1 MDDGVYIVNQNHEI
15 EYINPVIER
24 DFGKIEGRKCYEYL
38 HCEPDVCSWCSIKDV
53 FKGKS
58 VKWEQYF
65 DRTGKTYDLFNTP
78 LINTDGSISALQIF
92 HDITDRKKAEEKLKR
107 QAALLDIS
115 YEAIFSW
122 SLKEGIL
129 SWNNGA
135 EKLYGYNNE
144 ESIGSISHELLKTR
158 HPLEFNEFIENLIE
172 KQIWTGELIH
182 TTKDGKKIIVES
194 RQQLIQDSSG
204 KKIVIETNRDITER
218 KKVETQKQE
227 LLERV
232 QLSAEE
238 LEVSNEELQSITE
251 ELQAA
256 NEELQQQRNHLTYMN
271 KALKESKEKYS
282 LLFDKT
288 TIPAALL
295 SLPEAVIV
303 DANDAL
309 EKLTGYTK
317 QEMLGK
323 TAPEIGVAKH
333 EELERSISLFEKE
346 GSLHNNETYLFTKS
360 GEERVVIINTN
371 PLKLSGQLYA
381 VSTIQDITKRK
392 RAEETLLRSEDQFK
406 VLIRNLHSGIALID
420 DVGKFKIVN
429 PSFMRMFN
437 LDPKLDILNV
447 NSQDWSQWKVQDEDK
462 NLLHVDDHP
471 VRKVAITG
479 KPVKNQLVGVQN
491 PGMDKLTWMM
501 ISAEPMPNNDGS
513 GNMVICTYHDITERK
528 KIEEEI
534 QTNLKILNGIN
545 QIFEESLTCKTVE
558 NVVNKC
564 LEVAEDLTDSE
575 FSFIGEINE
584 NGRLDD
590 RAISIQGWEACTA
603 SPERSGELLKDME
616 IVSYWGRTIKE
627 EKSQIVNNPDSD
639 PDSQG
644 LPPGHPPINSFLGVP
659 LKQGNETIGMI
670 ALANKKGGY
679 TKDDAKN
686 VEKLSF
692 SFVESLMR
700 KKAEINERKLLKQ
713 VQKFAEELELSN
725 EKLQVSNE
733 ELQATT
739 EEIQVANKKLLQQ
752 KNELKKAGDNLEEQV
767 KERTEEL
774 ERAYKSLK
782 LANNYNRNL
791 IETSLDPFVTIGP
804 NGKITD
810 VNTSTEQITGYSRDE
825 LIGTYFSN
833 YFTEPRKAELG
844 YQKAFKEGEV
854 RDYELKIQH
863 VNGHVTPV
871 LYHASVYK
879 DDDGEVIGIFAS
891 ARDITD
897 IKELIEDLKRSNRE
911 LQSFAHITSHD
922 LQEPLRTIASFTQLL
937 QRRYE
942 GKFDSDADEF
952 MDYVV
957 NASARMKGMIQGLLE
972 YSRIGAQGEN
982 FKAAN
987 IEEVLK
993 NVLLNLRATINENN
1007 AVVTHEP
1014 LPTVIADKWQLNRL
1028 LQNIISNAI
1037 KFKKPDVPP
1046 KIHISAVNDEE
1057 NNRYIFEVSDN
1068 GIGMEQQ
1075 YVDQIFEI
1083 FKRLH
1088 SIDEYEGTGIG
1099 LAVVKRIVEHHGGN
1113 IWVESEIGIGSTFYF
1128 TLPKP

>member
-1 MDDGVYIVNQNHEI
+1 MITFHSKIDFENIREI
-15 EYINPVIER
+15 GFY
-24 DFGKIEGRKCYEYL
+24 
-38 HCEPDVCSWCSIKDV
+38 SQS
-53 FKGKS
+53 
-58 VKWEQYF
+58 
-65 DRTGKTYDLFNTP
+65 RTGTAYLDYVIFVIDSGYLVQ
-78 LINTDGSISALQIF
+78 LQ
-92 HDITDRKKAEEKLKR
+92 
-107 QAALLDIS
+107 DIS
-115 YEAIFSW
+115 EYKYE
-122 SLKEGIL
+122 
-129 SWNNGA
+129 
-135 EKLYGYNNE
+135 E
-144 ESIGSISHELLKTR
+144 E
-158 HPLEFNEFIENLIE
+158 
-172 KQIWTGELIH
+172 
-182 TTKDGKKIIVES
+182 
-194 RQQLIQDSSG
+194 
-204 KKIVIETNRDITER
+204 
-218 KKVETQKQE
+218 QKQRT
-227 LLERV
+227 LEEY
-232 QLSAEE
+232 QSILEE
-238 LEVSNEELQSITE
+238 LNVSNEELESTTE
-251 ELQAA
+251 ELQVA
-256 NEELQQQRNHLTYMN
+256 NEELQQQGNHLTYMN
-271 KALKESKEKYS
+271 KALKESEEKYS

-288 TIPAALL
+288 TIPAVLL
-295 SLPEAVIV
+295 SLPDAVIV

-333 EELERSISLFEKE
+333 EERERNISLFEKE
-346 GSLHNNETYLFTKS
+346 GLLHNRETHIFTRS

-371 PLKLSGQLYA
+371 PLKLSGHLYA
-381 VSTIQDITKRK
+381 LSTIQDITKHK
-392 RAEETLLRSEDQFK
+392 RAEETLLRNEDQFK

-420 DVGKFKIVN
+420 EMGQFTIVN

-437 LDPKLDILNV
+437 LDTKLNILNV
-447 NSQDWSQWKVQDEDK
+447 NSQDWSRWKVYDEDK

-491 PGMDKLTWMM
+491 PGMDKLTWIM
-501 ISAEPMPNNDGS
+501 ISAELMPDNDGS

-528 KIEEEI
+528 QIEEEI
-534 QTNLKILNGIN
+534 QTNLRILNGIN
-545 QIFEESLTCKTVE
+545 QIFEESLTCKTVK

-575 FSFIGEINE
+575 FSFICEINE
-584 NGRLDD
+584 NGRLDN
-590 RAISIQGWEACTA
+590 RAISLHGWDVCKAHLEN
-603 SPERSGELLKDME
+603 SSELLKDRE
-616 IVSYWGRTIKE
+616 IISYWGRTIKE

-644 LPPGHPPINSFLGVP
+644 LPPINSFLGVP
-659 LKQGNETIGMI
+659 LKQGNETIGII
-670 ALANKKGGY
+670 ALANKNGGY
-679 TKDDAKN
+679 TKNDMKN

-692 SFVESLMR
+692 SFVEALMR
-700 KKAEINERKLLKQ
+700 KKTEINEKKLLKQ
-713 VQKFAEELELSN
+713 IQTFAEELELSN
-725 EKLQVSNE
+725 EELQVSNE

-752 KNELKKAGDNLEEQV
+752 KNELKKSGDNLEEQV
-767 KERTEEL
+767 KDRTEEL

-782 LANNYNRNL
+782 LANSYNRNL
-791 IETSLDPFVTIGP
+791 IETSLDPFVTIGQ

-844 YQKAFKEGEV
+844 YQRAFKEGEV
-854 RDYELKIQH
+854 RDYELQIQH
-863 VNGHVTPV
+863 RKGQVTPV

-879 DDDGEVIGIFAS
+879 DDEGEVIGIFAS

-897 IKELIEDLKRSNRE
+897 IKELIEDLKRSNKE

-972 YSRIGAQGEN
+972 YSRIGAHGEK
-982 FKAAN
+982 FKAVN
-987 IEEVLK
+987 VEEVLK
-993 NVLLNLRATINENN
+993 NVLLNLRATINENH
-1007 AVVTHEP
+1007 AVITHDH
-1014 LPTVIADKWQLNRL
+1014 LPTVIADKLQINRL

-1046 KIHISAVNDEE
+1046 KIHISSVNDEE
-1057 NNRYIFEVSDN
+1057 NNRYIFKVSDN

-1088 SIDEYEGTGIG
+1088 TIDEYEGTGIG
-1099 LAVVKRIVEHHGGN
+1099 LAVVKRIVEHHGGY
-1113 IWVESEIGIGSTFYF
+1113 IWVKSEIGSGSTFYF
-1128 TLPKP
+1128 TLPNL